1 MVNRARAPKQ
11 EKETQVLA
19 IEHPSYGVPAF
30 LYLIERTCT
39 YTCASTNETIMQDGS
54 GGKKQVK
61 ARVCRNV
68 DGLDT
73 HLFEKALEVRRAFLA
88 DPAYQGGGSAP

>member
-1 MVNRARAPKQ
+1 MKDTCRCFASLIVVILKNVYPALPQTPPKVHLTPLVPPLLQEARG
-11 EKETQVLA
+11 EKSV
-19 IEHPSYGVPAF
+19 
-30 LYLIERTCT
+30 R
-39 YTCASTNETIMQDGS
+39 
-54 GGKKQVK
+54 

-88 DPAYQGGGSAP
+88 DPAYENSSTR

>member
-1 MVNRARAPKQ
+1 MNVN
-11 EKETQVLA
+11 
-19 IEHPSYGVPAF
+19 EHK
-30 LYLIERTCT
+30 LT
-39 YTCASTNETIMQDGS
+39 QDGP
-54 GGKKQVK
+54 GGKKVK

-88 DPAYQGGGSAP
+88 DPAYEAGGSAP

>member
-1 MVNRARAPKQ
+1 
-11 EKETQVLA
+11 
-19 IEHPSYGVPAF
+19 
-30 LYLIERTCT
+30 
-39 YTCASTNETIMQDGS
+39 MQDGP
-54 GGKKQVK
+54 GGKRVK

-88 DPAYQGGGSAP
+88 DPAYQTGGSAP